1 MQCEDNSKLRI
12 PLSEVCQTTDIGCVP
27 ITNGKPG
34 CNPQPDELP
43 IAFDPSTNTLWLFS
57 CDTREWIAMTKF
69 QMCQLSA
76 LNLDNIRN
84 ICDILNIGVYFDAGS
99 GCQQGT
105 VTLGELAEKILECLK
120 LETKI
125 ITIGQGD
132 GNKVKISIDGLPLDP
147 VYVTG
152 NNIWSE
158 GGSGTESDPL
168 VVATYDPICKWPIKN
183 QNEVDAVST
192 KHLGACLDG
201 EMARVPYPPK
211 PCEYPQKTQE
221 EVDAAASKNLIA
233 CVDGEAVKV
242 PYPKYQP
249 PVCEADQLTLEQAK
263 AKGSGLTIVGCDNG
277 NTVRIPVSQSGF
289 FDRDYICVPTVTA
302 SPQGA
307 PIEGTGPL
315 RVGCNGEL
323 YVWLCEENR
332 WEEVRF
338 NMNSLSTL
346 TPSAVSDLCNNFR
359 MMGWYS
365 NTGGDP
371 CVQQVK
377 LTLKQLGQILREC
390 NVTDSIRVLASDAY
404 YKHCVILHN
413 VNSGT
418 VYRGRDKSIIM
429 NGGEVVEVLV
439 YGTPFYMTI
448 NARNDFSSG
457 IDGLLSVNVRGMLNS
472 IQNHPVSINMVVSDK
487 LDITFAHVNYETSEG
502 IMTTPIYDNYAMRN
516 GLDEE
521 GREYKPYRK
530 GVGGVLTSLN
540 KIIRN
545 GESKTFYV
553 QYFLIFHSSY
563 DNNVVLDIRCSV
575 DAVLYPIKE
584 V

>member
-57 CDTREWIAMTKF
+57 CDTREWLAMTKF

-105 VTLGELAEKILECLK
+105 VTLGELAEKILDCLQ

-152 NNIWSE
+152 RNIWSE
-158 GGSGTESDPL
+158 GGSGTEADPL
-168 VVATYDPICKWPIKN
+168 RIATYDPICEWPVKT
-183 QNEVDAVST
+183 QAQVDAAST
-192 KHLGACLDG
+192 KHLGACIDG
-201 EMARVPYPPK
+201 QMSRVPYPSK

-242 PYPKYQP
+242 PYPRYQP
-249 PVCEADQLTLEQAK
+249 PVCEANQLTLEQAST
-263 AKGSGLTIVGCDNG
+263 AGSSLTLLGCEDN
-277 NTVRIPVSQSGF
+277 TVVRIPVSGSGF
-289 FDRDYICVPTVTA
+289 FDRDYICVPSVTA
-302 SPQGA
+302 RPSGA
-307 PIEGTGPL
+307 PLTGTGPL
-315 RVGCNGEL
+315 RIGCNGEL
-323 YVWLCEENR
+323 YVWLCEESR
-332 WEEVRF
+332 WVEVRF
-338 NMNSLSTL
+338 NPNALDGL
-346 TPSAVSDLCNNFR
+346 NPSAVTDLCNNFR

-365 NTGGDP
+365 NTSGDP
-371 CVQQVK
+371 CVQEVK
-377 LTLKQLGQILREC
+377 FTLKQLVQMLRDCE
-390 NVTDSIRVLASDAY
+390 VTDSIKVLASNVY
-404 YKHCVILHN
+404 YKHCIEFN
-413 VNSGT
+413 RMDAGA
-418 VYRGRDKSIIM
+418 VYRGRDMRIIIQD
-429 NGGEVVEVLV
+429 GEFDNINV
-439 YGTPFYMTI
+439 YGTPLYMTI
-448 NARNDFSSG
+448 NVRNDFSPG
-457 IDGLLSVNVRGMLNS
+457 VKGLLSIDVRGLVRATSPPMS
-472 IQNHPVSINMVVSDK
+472 MNMIISDV
-487 LDITFAHVNYETSEG
+487 LDINFAHSAYETSEG
-502 IMTTPIYDNYAMRN
+502 NFTTPTFFNGRMEN
-516 GLDEE
+516 GLDPQ
-521 GREYKPYRK
+521 GQEYPPNYRTA
-530 GVGGVLTSLN
+530 GGVMATLN
-540 KIIRN
+540 EVIPN
-545 GESKTFYV
+545 GGTKTFYV
-553 QYFLIFHSSY
+553 QYFLIFGEEMNTPFFI
-563 DNNVVLDIRCSV
+563 DLRCSV

-584 V
+584 I